1 MVQQKESVVTPERFA
16 AGMTYPEYIASIERN
31 QKRFEENYDEM
42 TVSPEHVAAFKAL
55 MAKPGGPAKL
65 LVIGEDWCPDV
76 FRGMPVFAR
85 LAEATGLEIRIFK
98 RDENKD
104 VISEFLKDGEFE
116 SIPVAVFY
124 TKDMQEITHFIE
136 RPELA
141 YEEMRTTLRPMYER
155 FRKPDMTE
163 EERAKVREDNIAFQH
178 GPIWSNW
185 RQETISQCLRQLE
198 AKVGA

>member
-16 AGMTYPEYIASIERN
+16 QGMTYAEYIASIDRN
-31 QKRFEENYDEM
+31 QARFQENYDEM
-42 TVSPEHVAAFKAL
+42 AVAPEHVAAFKEL
-55 MAKPGGPAKL
+55 MAKPNGPAKL

-104 VISEFLKDGEFE
+104 IMAEFLNNGEFE

-124 TKDMQEITHFIE
+124 TKDLEYLIHFIE
-136 RPELA
+136 RPRQA
-141 YEEMRTTLRPMYER
+141 YEDMRTILRPMYER
-155 FRKPDMTE
+155 FRKPDMTD
-163 EERAKVREDNIAFQH
+163 EERAQAREENIKFQH
-178 GPIWSNW
+178 GPVWANW
-185 RQETISQCLRQLE
+185 RQETIAECLAALQ
-198 AKVGA
+198 AKLGA

>member
-16 AGMTYPEYIASIERN
+16 SGMTYAEYIASIERN
-31 QKRFEENYDEM
+31 QARFQENYDEM
-42 TVSPEHVAAFKAL
+42 TVASEHVAAFKAL

-85 LAEATGLEIRIFK
+85 LAEATGLELRIFK

-104 VISEFLKDGEFE
+104 IMSEFLNNGEFE

-124 TKDMQEITHFIE
+124 TKDMRYLTHFIE
-136 RPELA
+136 RPDLA

-155 FRKPDMTE
+155 FRKPDMTD
-163 EERAKVREDNIAFQH
+163 EERAAVREENIAFQH

-185 RQETISQCLRQLE
+185 RQETIRQCLAALQ
-198 AKVGA
+198 AKLGV